1 MREKDTFTK
10 RIAYE
15 YNQLDTITE
24 FLEEKALEGWELT
37 SKSGAIWGFKKAEPR
52 RVKFSVELMEEGVSG
67 SELDEFIDFCEAD
80 GWKHYFD
87 AGSIQI
93 FENENL
99 EAEPIH
105 TDPAVKLAIVHE
117 KCKAF
122 RVFMPIVCSAIF
134 FVIMWKLMFPLDIYF
149 FKSTRA
155 IGNLLMI
162 PTLCSLLLLEVADY
176 LKWYSGAKRAVE
188 KGDEPVYKKS
198 KFSKASD
205 VFMLVVIFAN
215 GIFFNILD
223 TVYNEHWQLFKW
235 LIVLVVISFVGFG
248 VLFPKFS
255 AKYNKTK
262 TSNGAELAAIM
273 AVVFVLL
280 LIMMPH
286 WTGDEERNLEPSLTL
301 ETLGIC
307 DTVEDDVYI
316 HKEMSPI
323 LKYYEYYEEVDD
335 IDFTYDIY
343 ITKLKMAYDTAVE
356 HWTVPSKLA
365 YEMYEDVNDVKAIYS
380 YYKVDEPAFGAEKVL
395 YNEYGDRFL
404 LLYSDRV
411 VRLDIGLN
419 LTDAQKKII
428 CEKFLEIG

>member
-37 SKSGAIWGFKKAEPR
+37 SKSGAIWGFKKVEPR

-93 FENENL
+93 FENEDL

-122 RVFMPIVCSAIF
+122 RIFMPIVCSVIF
-134 FVIMWKLMFPLDIYF
+134 FVIMWKLMLPLDIYF
-149 FKSTRA
+149 FKSTRS
-155 IGNLLMI
+155 IGTLLMV
-162 PTLCSLLLLEVADY
+162 PTLCILLLLQVVDY
-176 LKWYSGAKRAVE
+176 IKWYSDAKRAVE
-188 KGDEPVYKKS
+188 KGDDTVYKKS
-198 KFSKASD
+198 RFSKALEIL
-205 VFMLVVIFAN
+205 MLVAIFAN
-215 GIFFNILD
+215 GIFFNLLD
-223 TVYNEHWQLFKW
+223 TIYNEHWQLFKW

-323 LKYYEYYEEVDD
+323 LKYYEYYEESDNVG
-335 IDFTYDIY
+335 FTYDIY
-343 ITKLKMAYDTAVE
+343 ITKWQMAYDSAVE
-356 HWTVPSKLA
+356 YWTVPEKLD
-365 YEMYEDVNDVKAIYS
+365 YEVFEDADVVEAIHNYYE
-380 YYKVDEPAFGAEKVL
+380 VDEPAFRAEKVL
-395 YNEYGDRFL
+395 YNEYRDRFL

-411 VRLDIGLN
+411 VRFDIGVK

-428 CEKFLEIG
+428 CEKVLEID

>member
-37 SKSGAIWGFKKAEPR
+37 SKSGAVWGFKKAEPR

-93 FENENL
+93 FENEDL

-122 RVFMPIVCSAIF
+122 RVFMPIVCSVIF
-134 FVIMWKLMFPLDIYF
+134 FVIMWKLMFHLDIYF

-176 LKWYSGAKRAVE
+176 LKWYSGAKRTVE
-188 KGDEPVYKKS
+188 KGDDPVYKKS
-198 KFSKASD
+198 GFSKALELL
-205 VFMLVVIFAN
+205 MLVAIFAN
-215 GIFFNILD
+215 GIFFNLLD
-223 TVYNEHWQLFKW
+223 SVYNQQWQLFKW
-235 LIVLVVISFVGFG
+235 LIALVVIFLVGFCI
-248 VLFPKFS
+248 LFPKLS

-273 AVVFVLL
+273 AVVFVLI
-280 LIMMPH
+280 LIIMPH
-286 WTGDEERNLEPSLTL
+286 WTGDEERHLEPSLAL

-395 YNEYGDRFL
+395 YNEYQDRFL

-411 VRLDIGLN
+411 VRLDIGVK

-428 CEKFLEIG
+428 CEKVLEID